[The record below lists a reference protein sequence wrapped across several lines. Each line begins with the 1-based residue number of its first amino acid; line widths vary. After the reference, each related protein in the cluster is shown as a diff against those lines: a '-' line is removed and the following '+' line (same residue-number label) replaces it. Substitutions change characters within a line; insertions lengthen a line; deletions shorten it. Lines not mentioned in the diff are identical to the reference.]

1 MATWLQCSVDPY
13 SPGQKKTGGDVHGL
27 SRPHPEIHTD
37 PSARFHDQSNSALC
51 GNQGTWPLASQF
63 TALQPVP
70 VTALGTD
77 EVLSSKTLMMDK
89 VSPSRSLWSTKR
101 PVRCVGGWKRLPNK
115 GKLMCGVEVHLG
127 CPREQDGVLLTE
139 LSIRRA
145 EMLHRG
151 SEVKQGLQLISH

>member
-1 MATWLQCSVDPY
+1 MATWLQRSVDPY
-13 SPGQKKTGGDVHGL
+13 SPGQKRTGGDVYGL

-63 TALQPVP
+63 TTLQPVP
-70 VTALGTD
+70 VTALGKD
-77 EVLSSKTLMMDK
+77 KVLSSKMLMTDK
-89 VSPSRSLWSTKR
+89 VSPSRSLWSAER
-101 PVRCVGGWKRLPNK
+101 PVRCGGGWKRFPNK
-115 GKLMCGVEVHLG
+115 GKLMCGVEVRHR

-145 EMLHRG
+145 ERLHRG
-151 SEVKQGLQLISH
+151 QR